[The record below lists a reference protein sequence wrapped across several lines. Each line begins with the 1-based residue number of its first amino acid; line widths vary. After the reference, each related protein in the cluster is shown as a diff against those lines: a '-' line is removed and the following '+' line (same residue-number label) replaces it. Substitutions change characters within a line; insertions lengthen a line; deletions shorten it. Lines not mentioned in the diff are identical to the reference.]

1 MGITQQR
8 CGHLATITLATYVSF
23 QPGRL
28 KGVQAMG
35 WYMEEAN
42 MAQVSINISD
52 HEETPL
58 HTVYEEVLKEA
69 KVSQSFFTY
78 WHCAPPC
85 LQCFDAVGWVAGRAS
100 GL

>member
-1 MGITQQR
+1 MR
-8 CGHLATITLATYVSF
+8 

-28 KGVQAMG
+28 KGIQAMG

-58 HTVYEEVLKEA
+58 HTVYEEVYKEA
-69 KVSQSFFTY
+69 KVSQLFSTY
-78 WHCAPPC
+78 LSSGGIYWYE
-85 LQCFDAVGWVAGRAS
+85 DGAGSTVEENSSVFSLIQMR
-100 GL
+100 